1 MVKENA
7 FNKTIHFDSSQMARA
22 IYGNTDEN
30 LIVIEHDYGVE
41 LTARDLILKIKG
53 KRDNVEKAF
62 ALFEALRDFVR
73 TGRALN
79 KYELHNI
86 MDSLSDAGGRQ
97 DEGAADFKIA
107 VPSRRRYVF
116 PKTPNQRKYVE
127 AITGNDIVFGIGPAG
142 TGKCVAGDT
151 LVLSD
156 RGLVPIA
163 QLAGEQAPDSYAPIA
178 LTVAGMHGPESAS
191 HIYYGGKSATKKIR
205 TRFGFEIET
214 THEHPLLRMDRDG
227 KARWVRAE
235 ELNVGDHVA
244 IQRGQRL
251 FGSETA
257 VRFSYEFNSRFDHS
271 KQIRVET
278 LDTDLAYLMGLLTG
292 DGCLTAK
299 NRVILSSADPEV
311 VEHFKAFAGKH
322 GLHVFRNGG
331 DRPYDWIIGSSQ
343 LYQLLFHL
351 GMSNALAHEKAVP
364 SSILR
369 APREIVV
376 AYLQGLF
383 DSDGTVQ
390 KRDGYPQLHSMSKQL
405 IVQAQLLL
413 LNFDILCVQRSKRV
427 LYKNEERIC
436 HYIEI
441 AGAEADKF
449 YEAIG
454 FRLARKQNLR
464 FFRTRNANVD
474 VVPYVSQLIDIA
486 ISAGTFSRGVHK
498 RLGDYKNGRRSPGYG
513 AMSEIC
519 CLLEN
524 IPSTDASDLLMD
536 HMTHKFFWAEIQEI
550 KDGESEVYD
559 LTVPGSH
566 SFCANGFVNHNTYL
580 AMAMAVSALHQNKVG
595 RIILV
600 RPAVEAG
607 ESLGFLPGDMLEKV
621 NPYLRPLYDALYDMM
636 DVDKIQRYMD
646 RGLIEVAPLAFMRG
660 RTLNDSFII
669 MDEAQNS
676 TMEQMKMFL
685 TRLGYDS
692 KAVITGDV
700 TQVDLPINKGSG
712 LVHAQ
717 EVLRGIPGI
726 KFFHFSDKDVVRHE
740 LVKKIIRA
748 YERRGGK
755 TGHSPAGNV

>member
-1 MVKENA
+1 MGKDTS

-53 KRDNVEKAF
+53 KRDNVEKAL

-151 LVLSD
+151 FVLTD
-156 RGLVPIA
+156 RGLMPIA
-163 QLAGEQAPDSYAPIA
+163 ELAGEQAPDSYEPIA
-178 LTVAGMHGPESAS
+178 STVAGMHGPESAS

-227 KARWVRAE
+227 KARWARAE
-235 ELNVGDHVA
+235 ELNIGDHVA
-244 IQRGQRL
+244 IQRGQQL

-257 VRFSYEFNSRFDHS
+257 VRFNYKFNSKFDHS
-271 KQIRVET
+271 KQISVET

-311 VEHFKAFAGKH
+311 VNHFKAFAVKH

-369 APREIVV
+369 APKEIVV

-390 KRDGYPQLHSMSKQL
+390 KRDGYPQLHSMSKKL
-405 IVQAQLLL
+405 IAQAQLLL
-413 LNFDILCVQRSKRV
+413 LNFDILCVQRLKRV

-449 YEAIG
+449 YETIG
-454 FRLARKQNLR
+454 FRLARKQSHR
-464 FFRTRNANVD
+464 FALVGNPELITTDAACRI
-474 VVPYVSQLIDIA
+474 VPSLLQSRA
-486 ISAGTFSRGVHK
+486 QEQFGISASTFF
-498 RLGDYKNGRRSPGYG
+498 D
-513 AMSEIC
+513 
-519 CLLEN
+519 
-524 IPSTDASDLLMD
+524 
-536 HMTHKFFWAEIQEI
+536 EIQEI
-550 KDGESEVYD
+550 TYGESEVYD

-717 EVLRGIPGI
+717 EVLRGIQGI
-726 KFFHFSDKDVVRHE
+726 KFFHFNDKDVVRHE

-748 YERRGGK
+748 YERKGGK
-755 TGHSPAGNV
+755 TGHAPAGNV